1 MTETFKPDTTL
12 PVRIAASPNHGE
24 RIGVERPSLII
35 LHYTG
40 MQDAHEALARL
51 CSPASEVSAHY
62 MIFEDGDIAQSVPE
76 ARRAWHAGASSWAG
90 ATDINSHSIGI
101 EIANPGH
108 EHGYVSFPDAQIK
121 SVIALCRDIMLRNR
135 ILPQHV
141 LAHSDIAPTR
151 KMDPGEKFPWQWLH
165 DEGIGDW
172 AQPAP
177 ARAHKK
183 ITPTSRA
190 ERIAALQHDLARY
203 GYDIRTSGCY
213 DDQTSAVVRA
223 FQRHFRPIS
232 VDGIADAGTQAMLA
246 ALIEKHSKVDR
257 ISDTGLPLR

>member
-1 MTETFKPDTTL
+1 
-12 PVRIAASPNHGE
+12 
-24 RIGVERPSLII
+24 
-35 LHYTG
+35 
-40 MQDAHEALARL
+40 
-51 CSPASEVSAHY
+51 
-62 MIFEDGDIAQSVPE
+62 
-76 ARRAWHAGASSWAG
+76 
-90 ATDINSHSIGI
+90 
-101 EIANPGH
+101 
-108 EHGYVSFPDAQIK
+108 
-121 SVIALCRDIMLRNR
+121 
-135 ILPQHV
+135 
-141 LAHSDIAPTR
+141 
-151 KMDPGEKFPWQWLH
+151 MDPGEKFPWQWLY

-223 FQRHFRPIS
+223 FQRHFRPTL

-246 ALIEKHSKVDR
+246 ALIEKHGKIDR